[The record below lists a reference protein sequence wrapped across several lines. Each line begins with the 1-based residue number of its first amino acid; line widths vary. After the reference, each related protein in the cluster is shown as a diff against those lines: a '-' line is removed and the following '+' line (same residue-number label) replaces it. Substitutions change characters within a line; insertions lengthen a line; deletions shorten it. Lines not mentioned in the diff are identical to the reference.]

1 MRRQEAIVMQYVN
14 KKQHS
19 DEFEPLFWDS
29 YVLMR
34 LYVLMLLGV
43 LVTGLHGQHQVNTEA
58 VCL

>member
-1 MRRQEAIVMQYVN
+1 MQYVN